1 MKKKLLIFTMLN
13 FFFSYTQT
21 KTGCEEILSKEVI
34 IEQNQKDSIEKFI
47 KDFSLLK
54 NCGLD
59 DFDID
64 FFSKGPFLGAL
75 FVQVMTEKK
84 TNDELT
90 YQKILDKILEIKKSK
105 EYEQNRVLLIQSFEL
120 LKRPADI
127 KNWDEDK
134 ILFQKIQMPNE
145 LIDKLF
151 DYLKVHSNPNK
162 TYKDIFEDFS
172 ESKLIKKE
180 NENEDFFKNAG
191 NVNFANLL
199 KKSQELDKPLLLFFT
214 GYSCENGRKMKENIL
229 KNHLILEKL
238 KNEFYFVNLYVD
250 DKKSLP
256 ENEYFES
263 KISKKLIKTIG
274 QKHSEL
280 QISKFNKNSQPY
292 FVIIDKSGRIIK
304 EQDYTN
310 DELLFDEF
318 LNTK

>member
-34 IEQNQKDSIEKFI
+34 IEPNQKDSIEKFI

-172 ESKLIKKE
+172 ESKLMKKE

-214 GYSCENGRKMKENIL
+214 GYSCENSRKMKENIL